1 MIDFSIKNPLLV
13 NLFLILILL
22 LGILSWQSMPE
33 EMFPVVEKDRI
44 KITTSYDGASPEEI
58 EQQVS
63 IPIEDALDNMQDIDL
78 SLIHI

>member
-44 KITTSYDGASPEEI
+44 KITTS
-58 EQQVS
+58 
-63 IPIEDALDNMQDIDL
+63 
-78 SLIHI
+78 